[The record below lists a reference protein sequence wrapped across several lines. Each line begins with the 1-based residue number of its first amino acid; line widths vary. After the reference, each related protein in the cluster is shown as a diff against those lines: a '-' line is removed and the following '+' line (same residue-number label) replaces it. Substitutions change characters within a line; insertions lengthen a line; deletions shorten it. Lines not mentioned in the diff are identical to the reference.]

1 MAVRLI
7 FFCLN
12 LNKPNKPRSPVQNS
26 KEYLISSEASWA
38 NFNLNKRILIWQPFL
53 HWVSFFTF
61 FHSKVNPISP
71 LKKNNQTVPLSK
83 TLGVKVLSITS
94 S

>member
-1 MAVRLI
+1 MHNIICYNTPNAKMAARLI

-12 LNKPNKPRSPVQNS
+12 LNKPNQPRSPVQNS

-53 HWVSFFTF
+53 HWVY
-61 FHSKVNPISP
+61 NASP
-71 LKKNNQTVPLSK
+71 FAKKDTV
-83 TLGVKVLSITS
+83 
-94 S
+94 